1 MAMKKWFSLLL
12 AGVLLTGCAPGFN
25 KDAEVVQKTAD
36 NKKEASIIPHYQIS
50 DSYRTILPF
59 VPSKAR
65 GMVVSNLNSRYDINE
80 FENGLMRVAKEE
92 FSPDKY
98 VFQEGQHLDKETVKL
113 WLNRKFTKE
122 QLKERGLKEDQNI
135 GLNPLND
142 EKGSIEEQNARNPI
156 YLAHILEHNYLIKK
170 DKSVKL
176 SGVVVGLALNSV
188 HYYQKEKYG
197 ATFEQEIP
205 HKKLEQEGKKIAA
218 EVVKRMRKMKGLEN
232 VPIIVALFEQKG
244 KNAVVPGNFFAYAK
258 AGEGSAALGG
268 WKDIDEK
275 YVLFP
280 SEEAE
285 KNHREDLAFFMRFK
299 DDIEKY
305 FPNYNGVIG
314 KAFYKDGQLVELK
327 VEIPIQMFGEAEV
340 IGFTQWAAS
349 LVMDYFPE
357 YIEGE
362 IDISSV
368 NGAEA
373 LIVKKAGDTEPFVHI
388 Y

>member
-1 MAMKKWFSLLL
+1 MKKCFSLLL
-12 AGVLLTGCAPGFN
+12 AVVLITGCAPGF
-25 KDAEVVQKTAD
+25 KDEKEVVQKKDDQKGT
-36 NKKEASIIPHYQIS
+36 SIIPNYQLP
-50 DSYRTILPF
+50 DSYRSLIPF

-80 FENGLMRVAKEE
+80 FETGLMRVAMGQ

-98 VFQEGQHLDKETVKL
+98 VFQEGQHLDKETVSL

-122 QLKERGLKEDQNI
+122 QLKERNLKAEQNV

-142 EKGSIEEQNARNPI
+142 GKGSIEEQNEKNPI
-156 YLAHILEHNYLIKK
+156 YLAHILEHNYLIKNE
-170 DKSVKL
+170 KSVKL

-197 ATFEQEIP
+197 ATFEQKIP
-205 HKKLEQEGKKIAA
+205 RDKLEAEGKKMAE
-218 EVVKRMRKMKGLEN
+218 EVVKRMRGMKGLGD
-232 VPIIVALFEQKG
+232 VPIVIALFEQKG
-244 KNAVVPGNFFAYAK
+244 QNDVVPGNFFTYSVSDK
-258 AGEGSAALGG
+258 GNTLGD
-268 WKDIDEK
+268 WKKIDEK

-285 KNHREDLAFFMRFK
+285 KNHRDDLTFYMRFK

-314 KAFYKDGQLVELK
+314 RGFYKDGQLADMK
-327 VEIPIQMFGEAEV
+327 IEIPVQMFGEAEI
-340 IGFTQWAAS
+340 IGFAQWATS
-349 LVMDYFPE
+349 LIIDHFPDYLNVE
-357 YIEGE
+357 VE
-362 IDISSV
+362 INSV

-373 LIVKKAGDTEPFVHI
+373 LIVRNAGEEKPFVHI

>member
-1 MAMKKWFSLLL
+1 MKKWFSLLL

-25 KDAEVVQKTAD
+25 NNSEVSKKTTD
-36 NKKEASIIPHYQIS
+36 DQKEASIIPNYQMS
-50 DSYRTILPF
+50 DSYRTTLPF
-59 VPSKAR
+59 EPSKAR
-65 GMVVSNLNSRYDINE
+65 GLVVSNLNSRYDINE

-98 VFQEGQHLDKETVKL
+98 VFQEGQHLDKDTVNL
-113 WLNRKFTKE
+113 WLNRKFTNE
-122 QLKERGLKEDQNI
+122 QLKERGLKEEQNV

-142 EKGSIEEQNARNPI
+142 GKGSVEEQNQKNPI
-156 YLAHILEHNYLIKK
+156 YLAHILEHNYLIKN

-197 ATFEQEIP
+197 ATFEQEISRE
-205 HKKLEQEGKKIAA
+205 KMTEEGKKIAE
-218 EVVKRMRKMKGLEN
+218 EVVKRMRGMKGLES
-232 VPIIVALFEQKG
+232 VPIVVALFEQKG
-244 KNAVVPGNFFAYAK
+244 KNSVVPGNFFTYAK
-258 AGEGSAALGG
+258 AGEGSASLGG
-268 WKDIDEK
+268 WKDIKEK

-280 SEEAE
+280 SDQAE
-285 KNHREDLAFFMRFK
+285 KNHRDDLTFYLRFK

-314 KAFYKDGQLVELK
+314 KAFYKDSQLVDLK
-327 VEIPIQMFGEAEV
+327 IEIPIQMFGEAEI

-349 LVMDYFPE
+349 LVMNHFPDYINVE
-357 YIEGE
+357 V
-362 IDISSV
+362 DITSV

-373 LIVKKAGDTEPFVHI
+373 LIVRKAGEKEPFVHV

>member
-1 MAMKKWFSLLL
+1 MKKWFSLLM

-25 KDAEVVQKTAD
+25 KDAEVAKKTAD
-36 NKKEASIIPHYQIS
+36 DQKEASIIPNYQMS

-65 GMVVSNLNSRYDINE
+65 GLVVSNLNSRYDINE

-98 VFQEGQHLDKETVKL
+98 VFQEGQHLDKDTVSL

-122 QLKERGLKEDQNI
+122 QLKERGLKEEQNV

-142 EKGSIEEQNARNPI
+142 GKGSIEEQNAKNPI
-156 YLAHILEHNYLIKK
+156 YLAHILEHNYLIKN

-197 ATFEQEIP
+197 ATFEQEISRE
-205 HKKLEQEGKKIAA
+205 KMTQEGKKIAD
-218 EVVKRMRKMKGLEN
+218 EVVKRMRNMKGLGN

-258 AGEGSAALGG
+258 AGEGSATLGG
-268 WKDIDEK
+268 WKDIKEK

-280 SEEAE
+280 SDEAE
-285 KNHREDLAFFMRFK
+285 KNHRDDLAFYLRFK

-314 KAFYKDGQLVELK
+314 KAFYRDSQLVDLK
-327 VEIPIQMFGEAEV
+327 VEIPIQMFGEAEI

-349 LVMDYFPE
+349 LVMDHFPD
-357 YIEGE
+357 YINVEV
-362 IDISSV
+362 DITSV
-368 NGAEA
+368 NGSEA
-373 LIVKKAGDTEPFVHI
+373 LIVKNAGEKEPFVHV

>member
-1 MAMKKWFSLLL
+1 MKKWFSLLL
-12 AGVLLTGCAPGFN
+12 AGILLTGCAPGFS
-25 KDAEVVQKTAD
+25 KDAEVAQKGDA
-36 NKKEASIIPHYQIS
+36 KKEASIIPNYQMS

-59 VPSKAR
+59 EPSKAR
-65 GMVVSNLNSRYDINE
+65 GLVVSNLNSRYDINE

-98 VFQEGQHLDKETVKL
+98 VFQEGQHLDKDTVSL

-122 QLKERGLKEDQNI
+122 QLKERGLKEEQNI

-142 EKGSIEEQNARNPI
+142 GKGSIEEQNERNPI
-156 YLAHILEHNYLIKK
+156 YLAHILEHNYLIKN

-197 ATFEQEIP
+197 ATFEQEITRE
-205 HKKLEQEGKKIAA
+205 KMTQEGKKMAE
-218 EVVKRMRKMKGLEN
+218 EVVKRMRNMKGLGN

-258 AGEGSAALGG
+258 AGEGSATLGE
-268 WKDIDEK
+268 WKDIKEK

-285 KNHREDLAFFMRFK
+285 KNHRDDLPDYLRFK

-314 KAFYKDGQLVELK
+314 KAFYKDSQLVDLK
-327 VEIPIQMFGEAEV
+327 IEIPIQMFGKAEI

-349 LVMDYFPE
+349 LVMDHFSDHVNVE
-357 YIEGE
+357 V
-362 IDISSV
+362 DITSV

-373 LIVKKAGDTEPFVHI
+373 LIVKKAGEKEPFVHV

>member
-1 MAMKKWFSLLL
+1 MKKWLSLLM

-25 KDAEVVQKTAD
+25 NNSEGSKKTKDDQ
-36 NKKEASIIPHYQIS
+36 KEASIIPNYQMS
-50 DSYRTILPF
+50 DSYRTTLPF
-59 VPSKAR
+59 EPSKAR
-65 GMVVSNLNSRYDINE
+65 GLVVSNLNSRYDINE
-80 FENGLMRVAKEE
+80 FENGLMRIAKEE

-98 VFQEGQHLDKETVKL
+98 VFQEGQHLDKDTVSL

-122 QLKERGLKEDQNI
+122 QLKERGLKEEQNV

-142 EKGSIEEQNARNPI
+142 GKGSVEEQNQKNPI
-156 YLAHILEHNYLIKK
+156 YLAHILEHNYLIKN

-197 ATFEQEIP
+197 ATFEQEISRE
-205 HKKLEQEGKKIAA
+205 KMTEEGKKIAE
-218 EVVKRMRKMKGLEN
+218 EVVKRMRGMKGMES
-232 VPIIVALFEQKG
+232 VPIVVALFEQKG
-244 KNAVVPGNFFAYAK
+244 KNSVVPGNFFAYAK
-258 AGEGSAALGG
+258 AGEGSASLGG
-268 WKDIDEK
+268 WKDIKEK

-280 SEEAE
+280 SDEAE
-285 KNHREDLAFFMRFK
+285 KNHRDDLTFYLRFK

-314 KAFYKDGQLVELK
+314 KAFYKDSQLVDLK
-327 VEIPIQMFGEAEV
+327 IEIPIQMFGEAEI

-349 LVMDYFPE
+349 LVMNHFPDYINVE
-357 YIEGE
+357 V
-362 IDISSV
+362 DITSV

-373 LIVKKAGDTEPFVHI
+373 LIVRKAGEKEPFVHV